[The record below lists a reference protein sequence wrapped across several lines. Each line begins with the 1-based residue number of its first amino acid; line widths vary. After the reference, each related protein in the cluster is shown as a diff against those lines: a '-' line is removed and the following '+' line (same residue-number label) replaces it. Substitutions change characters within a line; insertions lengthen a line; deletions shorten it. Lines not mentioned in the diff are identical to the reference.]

1 MGDMHTVHYKHA
13 GDTIDYRPTFDVEAG
28 DIITVGGLVG
38 IARRDIPANTLGA
51 LAAEGVFEF
60 MVAPSLTINFGDR
73 VYCSPGAPATAEVY
87 GIAAPG
93 SKLIGVAVG
102 DSFAR
107 PDGTSGIL
115 VRLGNPTQDV

>member
-1 MGDMHTVHYKHA
+1 METVHYKHA
-13 GDTIDYRPTFDVEAG
+13 GDTIDYRPSFNAEAG
-28 DIITVGGLVG
+28 DLIAVGGLVG

-51 LAAEGVFEF
+51 LAVTGVFEF
-60 MVAPSLTINFGDR
+60 MAALNINFGDR
-73 VYCSPGAPATAEVY
+73 VYCAPGAPAVGGVY

-93 SKLIGVAVG
+93 AKLIGVAVG

-107 PDGTSGIL
+107 PDGTKGVL